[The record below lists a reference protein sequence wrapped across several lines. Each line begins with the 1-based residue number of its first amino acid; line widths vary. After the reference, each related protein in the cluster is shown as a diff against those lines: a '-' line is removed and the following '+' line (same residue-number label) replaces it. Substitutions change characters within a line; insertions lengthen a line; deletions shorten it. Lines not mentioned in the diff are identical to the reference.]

1 MKRLIGIGAV
11 WIGCALGWVVLGSTL
26 VVRSGESSAALS
38 PEVHQLWGP
47 PLEQQQPSASYP
59 DVTMRRST
67 RTLTD
72 ANGAVS
78 TETSEAP
85 ERIDVPVPLVA
96 SDLAVELALEHR
108 QRGLVWFP
116 TYAVSFQGRYA
127 FTNPDAAA
135 REVTLAFPLQSD
147 HAVYDGFMV
156 RDASGEAVEV
166 DIEGGSASWTA
177 QLGPHERA
185 SFDVAYRT
193 RGTGTWHYRMSHGTT
208 RVSDFRLVMTTDF
221 DDVDFP
227 AGTLSPSEHGPT
239 EHGPRGAGWQGTWR
253 FESLIANQPIG
264 VEPPARINPGPLA
277 SRITFFAPVG
287 LLFFFFVVAVLGGA
301 QRRELHPMHFF
312 FLGCSFF
319 AFHLLFAYLVDHL
332 SIIPSF
338 ALSAGVSIF
347 LVISYARLFV
357 GWRFALCEV
366 GISQLIYLVL
376 FSATFLLEGFTGLAI
391 TALAIL
397 TLFVMMQITG
407 RRRGAPE
414 TPASV
419 PQVF

>member
-1 MKRLIGIGAV
+1 
-11 WIGCALGWVVLGSTL
+11 VL
-26 VVRSGESSAALS
+26 
-38 PEVHQLWGP
+38 
-47 PLEQQQPSASYP
+47 
-59 DVTMRRST
+59 
-67 RTLTD
+67 
-72 ANGAVS
+72 
-78 TETSEAP
+78 
-85 ERIDVPVPLVA
+85 
-96 SDLAVELALEHR
+96 
-108 QRGLVWFP
+108 
-116 TYAVSFQGRYA
+116 
-127 FTNPDAAA
+127 DAAA
-135 REVTLAFPLQSD
+135 SEVTFAFPLQSE
-147 HAVYDGFMV
+147 HAVYDGFVV

-166 DIEGGSASWTA
+166 DIEGGSASWHA
-177 QLGPHERA
+177 PLGPHERA
-185 SFDVAYRT
+185 SFDIAYRT

-227 AGTLSPSEHGPT
+227 AGTLSPS

-332 SIIPSF
+332 AIVPSF
-338 ALSAGVSIF
+338 ALSAGVSVF
-347 LVISYARLFV
+347 LVVSYARLFV

-407 RRRGAPE
+407 RRRGSAPE
-414 TPASV
+414 APASV
-419 PQVF
+419 PQTF